1 MESNI
6 KEREWEEQKPA
17 ANEENKKM
25 KKSFLAGIV
34 FGGVV
39 LAAFAVLAG
48 SLYKTSAE
56 LHSVQVFSKGLQT
69 KLKHTEA
76 KLEALSEVVSG
87 EGESGSDTEQF
98 SGTADDGEG
107 KVTKPPYPTPEPE
120 VYTVCVD
127 AGHGAHD
134 SGAVLELED
143 GTERQEKDDTLWLAK
158 LLQRELEAY
167 GVKVVMTR
175 EDDSFLE
182 LYDRTLMA
190 NSLDVDLLV
199 SLHRNAYYSNGKM
212 NDRVKGVEIWIHNSR
227 PTAARQLANRML
239 DAILAVGGMEDRGVR
254 YGSMTDYNENYAI
267 NRRAMMTSMIVEM
280 GFISNE
286 EDNEAYDTYGEAY
299 AKAMAKEIYE
309 WLTE

>member
-1 MESNI
+1 MESNH
-6 KEREWEEQKPA
+6 KESAWEEQKTVLA
-17 ANEENKKM
+17 GEK
-25 KKSFLAGIV
+25 KKSKVSVAGIV
-34 FGGVV
+34 FGGVM
-39 LAAFAVLAG
+39 LAAVAVLAVC
-48 SLYKTSAE
+48 LYRTSAD
-56 LHSVQVFSKGLQT
+56 LHTVQVFAKGLQT

-76 KLEALSEVVSG
+76 KLNTLSGVGSG
-87 EGESGSDTEQF
+87 EGGTGSETEFLQGESEDEAGR
-98 SGTADDGEG
+98 
-107 KVTKPPYPTPEPE
+107 VTKPPYPTPEPE

-158 LLQRELEAY
+158 LLRKELEAY
-167 GVKVVMTR
+167 GIKVVMTR

-239 DAILAVGGMEDRGVR
+239 DAILEVGGMEDRGVR
-254 YGSMTDYNENYAI
+254 YGSMSDYNENYAI

-286 EDNEAYDTYGEAY
+286 EDNKAYDTNGEAY
-299 AKAMAKEIYE
+299 AKAMAKEIYR

>member
-1 MESNI
+1 MEANQ
-6 KEREWEEQKPA
+6 KENGWEEQSTTGKGG
-17 ANEENKKM
+17 KRV
-25 KKSFLAGIV
+25 SVVGVV
-34 FGGVV
+34 FGILMVAALVV
-39 LAAFAVLAG
+39 LGLCF
-48 SLYKTSAE
+48 YKTSAE
-56 LHSVQVFSKGLQT
+56 LKTVQAFSKGLQT

-76 KLEALSEVVSG
+76 KLNDLSIMVSG
-87 EGESGSDTEQF
+87 EVPDAWEADETEE
-98 SGTADDGEG
+98 EG
-107 KVTKPPYPTPEPE
+107 VTKKPYPTPEPE
-120 VYTVCVD
+120 VYTVCID

-134 SGAVLELED
+134 TGAVLELAD
-143 GTERQEKDDTLWLAK
+143 GTERQEKNDNLWLSRLVK
-158 LLQRELEAY
+158 KELEAY

-182 LYDRTLMA
+182 LYDRTEMA

-199 SLHRNAYYSNGKM
+199 SFHRNAYYLNGEM
-212 NDRVKGVEIWIHNSR
+212 NSRVKGVEIWIHNSQ

-254 YGSMTDYNENYAI
+254 YGSMSDYNENYAI

-286 EDNEAYDTYGEAY
+286 SDNEAYDTNGEAY
-299 AKAMAKEIYE
+299 AKAMAKEIYQ